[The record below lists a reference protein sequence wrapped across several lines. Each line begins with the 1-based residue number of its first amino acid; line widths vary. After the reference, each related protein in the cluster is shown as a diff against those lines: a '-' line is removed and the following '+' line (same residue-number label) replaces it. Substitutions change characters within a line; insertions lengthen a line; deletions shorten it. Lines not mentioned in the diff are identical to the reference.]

1 MTFTEIHEAADD
13 KGNPT
18 ADETQKA
25 APLAEARSP
34 EFDVWAKADDQL
46 VDFANGAIRHCIS
59 KHKSKVIRD
68 GYFHRSRHIICFTH
82 EDEFVSAPVSSS

>member
-1 MTFTEIHEAADD
+1 MRA
-13 KGNPT
+13 
-18 ADETQKA
+18 QRA

-34 EFDVWAKADDQL
+34 EFDVWAKADDQP
-46 VDFANGAIRHCIS
+46 IRHCIS

-82 EDEFVSAPVSSS
+82 EAEFVSAPVSSS